1 MLQTTVIFE
10 GNIAAD
16 LELTYTTTGKQ
27 VVRFPVLVN
36 RRHENPDTGQWTDG
50 EPTRHSCTA
59 FGTLSDNIANS
70 LTKGDRV
77 LIVGTLTTDT
87 WTDKDTG
94 DKRTMPRVLV
104 DAAGPSLRWA
114 TARVQRVQRTT
125 AETGDSEPA

>member
-1 MLQTTVIFE
+1 MLQTTVTFE

-16 LELTYTTTGKQ
+16 LEATYTTSGKQ

-36 RRHENPDTGQWTDG
+36 RRRKDPHTGEWTDA
-50 EPTRHSCTA
+50 EPTRHNCTA
-59 FGTLSDNIANS
+59 FGTLGEHIADS
-70 LTKGDRV
+70 LTKGDRI
-77 LIVGTLTTDT
+77 LIVGTVTTDT

-114 TARVQRVQRTT
+114 TTTVRKAQRTT
-125 AETGDSEPA
+125 AQDTTETD